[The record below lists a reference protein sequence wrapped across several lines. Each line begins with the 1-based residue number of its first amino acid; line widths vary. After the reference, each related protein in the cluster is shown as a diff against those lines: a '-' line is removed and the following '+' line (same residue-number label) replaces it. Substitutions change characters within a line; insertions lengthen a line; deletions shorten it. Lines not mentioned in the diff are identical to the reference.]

1 LFYLACTGK
10 DVGDRASL
18 AEIQQAKDNDP
29 SFQNLTKEE
38 RKEALDELVLHR
50 EEKTTNARVTN
61 KGAARDVFLVMNMVE
76 KEV

>member
-1 LFYLACTGK
+1 M
-10 DVGDRASL
+10 
-18 AEIQQAKDNDP
+18 KDNDP

-50 EEKTTNARVTN
+50 EEKTSNARVTN